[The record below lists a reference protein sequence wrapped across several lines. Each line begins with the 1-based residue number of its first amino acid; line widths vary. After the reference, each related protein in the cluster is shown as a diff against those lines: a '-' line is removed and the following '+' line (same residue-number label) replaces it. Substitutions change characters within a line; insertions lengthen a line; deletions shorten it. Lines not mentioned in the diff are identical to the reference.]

1 MTSDYY
7 TKTITNTLW
16 PSTFWSGSVETEG
29 ISNAIKLQGH
39 AEVDAGLKKNTTKEE
54 CKLWTTWT
62 TDSSVQTHQKSI
74 NAEFS
79 PKEDAIDVETTKQEY
94 LHKQTS
100 QARAIQDQ
108 TEKERKDCIS
118 LSVDSDQKS
127 QTMKQNRWDDF
138 ICRFL
143 LHI

>member
-1 MTSDYY
+1 M
-7 TKTITNTLW
+7 
-16 PSTFWSGSVETEG
+16 ETEG
-29 ISNAIKLQGH
+29 ISNAIKLQEH

-62 TDSSVQTHQKSI
+62 TDSSVQTHQKSN

-79 PKEDAIDVETTKQEY
+79 PKEDAIDVETSKQEY

-100 QARAIQDQ
+100 QARALEDQ
-108 TEKERKDCIS
+108 TEKEKKDCIS

-127 QTMKQNRWDDF
+127 QTMKPNR
-138 ICRFL
+138 
-143 LHI
+143 